1 MDCQTARLLLL
12 FYRPGRTSDLA
23 QDDLSSLE
31 SHLQTCPACSA
42 SLAKQASAQSA
53 IAKMIV
59 DVPIPSQLKTQLHA
73 QVTAKLSALWRAKWL
88 ARATAT
94 AAMATFG
101 VLSWSAYLAANRPTL
116 DTESVTYQTESALES
131 PERNALDWLNAERLM
146 DKLPEDFDL
155 RFVRFAGKR
164 DLQGVSV
171 HALQLDSP
179 NSRQIAWVYFLAPGQ
194 FRTASAPD
202 SVSASNATTR
212 IYRELRGGWTVVV
225 AFTGNDLRPFL
236 KSAGITT

>member
-1 MDCQTARLLLL
+1 MDCPTARLLLL

-42 SLAKQASAQSA
+42 SLAKQASAQAA

-101 VLSWSAYLAANRPTL
+101 VLSYSAYLAVNRPTL
-116 DTESVTYQTESALES
+116 DTESLTYSIETAMES
-131 PERNALDWLNAERLM
+131 PERNALDWLTAEQLM

-171 HALQLDSP
+171 NVLQLDSP
-179 NSRQIAWVYFLAPGQ
+179 NARQIAWVYFLAPGQ
-194 FRTASAPD
+194 FRTAKAPD
-202 SVSASNATTR
+202 SLSASNATTR
-212 IYRELRGGWTVVV
+212 IYRELPGGWTVVV
-225 AFTGNDLRPFL
+225 TFTGNDLRPFL
-236 KSAGITT
+236 RSAGLTT

>member
-23 QDDLSSLE
+23 QDDLSSIE
-31 SHLQTCPACSA
+31 THLKTCPTCSA
-42 SLAKQASAQSA
+42 SLAKQASAQAA

-94 AAMATFG
+94 AAIATFG
-101 VLSWSAYLAANRPTL
+101 ILSWSAYQAVNRPTL
-116 DTESVTYQTESALES
+116 DTESLTYQTESALES
-131 PERNALDWLNAERLM
+131 PERNALDWLTAERLM

-171 HALQLDSP
+171 SALQLDSP
-179 NSRQIAWVYFLAPGQ
+179 NARQTAWVYFLAPGQ
-194 FRTASAPD
+194 FRTANALN

-212 IYRELRGGWTVVV
+212 IYRDLPGGWTVVV
-225 AFTGNDLRPFL
+225 SFTGNDLRPFL